1 MARAFILLL
10 DSFGIGGAPDA
21 RNFGDE
27 GADTLGHIAKE
38 CAAGR
43 ADKAGVRSGPLALPI
58 MESLGLGLAAQTST
72 GLLPEGFSST
82 ISPPNSLYGC
92 ASETSNGKD
101 TPSGHWEIA
110 GVPVTFDWGYFPN
123 KRPCFDQ
130 DLITD
135 IITRAKLPGI
145 LGNCHASGTE
155 IIEEFGAEHMVSG
168 KPILYTSADSV
179 LQVAAHEESFGLD
192 RLMELCLTIRDLV
205 DDLNIGRVIARPFI
219 GNDSKPFVRTGN
231 RRDFSVLPP
240 APTLLNH
247 VRDAGREMIAIGK
260 VGDIYAHQ
268 GPTQVIKASGHDQL
282 FEKTMIQVRSA
293 PEGSLTFT
301 NFVDFDSLY
310 GHRRDVIG
318 YAAALEDF
326 DHKLAVLMPELK
338 SGDLVVLTA
347 DHGCDPTWAGSDHTR
362 ENIPVLAF
370 GPGLP
375 TGNIGRRSTFA
386 DIGQSVASFL
396 GVPPLTA
403 GQSFI

>member
-21 RNFGDE
+21 NIFGDE
-27 GADTLGHIAKE
+27 GADTLGHIARE
-38 CAAGR
+38 CAADR
-43 ADKAGVRSGPLALPI
+43 ADKSGLRAGPLTLPV
-58 MESLGLGLAAQTST
+58 MESLGLGLAARTST

-82 ISPPNSLYGC
+82 LPPPNSLFGC
-92 ASETSNGKD
+92 ASEISNGKD

-110 GVPVTFDWGYFPN
+110 GVPVAFDWGYFPN

-130 DLITD
+130 KLISD
-135 IITRAKLPGI
+135 IIAKAKLPGI

-155 IIEEFGAEHMVSG
+155 IIQEFGTEHVASG

-179 LQVAAHEESFGLD
+179 IQVAAHETSFGLE
-192 RLMELCLTIRDLV
+192 RLLDLCLIIRELV
-205 DDLNIGRVIARPFI
+205 DELNIGRVIARPFV
-219 GNDSKPFVRTGN
+219 GDDSKTFTRTGN

-240 APTLLNH
+240 APTLLDH
-247 VRDAGREMIAIGK
+247 VKAAGREMIAIGK
-260 VGDIYAHQ
+260 IGDIYAHQ

-282 FEKTMIQVRSA
+282 FEKTMVQIRSA

-326 DHKLAVLMPELK
+326 DRKLATLLPELK
-338 SGDLVVLTA
+338 KGDLVILTA
-347 DHGCDPTWAGSDHTR
+347 DHGCDPTWTGSDHTR
-362 ENIPVLAF
+362 ENIPILAF

-375 TGNIGRRSTFA
+375 TGNIGKRNTFA
-386 DIGQSVASFL
+386 DIGQSVAKFL
-396 GVPPLTA
+396 DVPPLTS